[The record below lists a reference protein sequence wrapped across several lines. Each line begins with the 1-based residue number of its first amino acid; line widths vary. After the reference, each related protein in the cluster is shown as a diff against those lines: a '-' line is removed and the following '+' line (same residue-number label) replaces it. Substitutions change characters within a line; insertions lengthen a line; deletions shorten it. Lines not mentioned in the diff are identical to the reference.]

1 MEYPSFSVLITVYSK
16 EDPEFLNQAIRS
28 VIKQAVVPDQIIVVE
43 DGKLTS
49 ELEKV
54 IENHRKSFL
63 NDFTIVKLDKNMG

>member
-28 VIKQAVVPDQIIVVE
+28 VIKQTVVPDQIIVVE

-49 ELEKV
+49 E
-54 IENHRKSFL
+54 
-63 NDFTIVKLDKNMG
+63 